1 LGVGR
6 PARRDVGLERDAAKA
21 QAYFE
26 RALEIGRAQQ
36 ARSWELHA
44 SLARLWQDQHKHAK
58 RMTSSRR
65 STTGL
70 LRASTL
76 SM

>member
-1 LGVGR
+1 
-6 PARRDVGLERDAAKA
+6 LERDAAKA

-26 RALEIGRAQQ
+26 RALEIGRALQ

-44 SLARLWQDQHKHAK
+44 SLARLWRDQDKRAK

-76 SM
+76 SI